1 MSSGDHTQTTDAVCL
16 GGSSRPLPAAV
27 RHGDGLAARHGGRAA
42 RPARPA
48 STGIDRRDRRD
59 RRRGLDF
66 RGAAGYCRTVPAAN
80 TPPLAGLRF
89 SLVGPGRVGA
99 SLAAWAVAA
108 GAELARSAGSAALR
122 ELASEGQDLLLIAVP
137 DGALAE
143 VAAQLAARPQAAVV
157 LHASGSRGAAVL
169 APLRA
174 TGSAAGA
181 LHPLKAFPRPL
192 PDIGQARGVFFA
204 LDGDPAAVRLARR
217 LVAAWDGV
225 AGEVPEAARPLYHLA
240 ATLAAGG
247 VATLLDTARDLAAG
261 IGLPPEVARGY
272 LELARGTVAAAIEAS
287 PAAPPLTGPVA
298 RGDAATFALLVA
310 ALRQADRERVPLV
323 LALARETLRLA
334 GRDPGHPDLRQ
345 LLAWV
350 EAQSA
355 PKSDEERGP

>member
-1 MSSGDHTQTTDAVCL
+1 M
-16 GGSSRPLPAAV
+16 PAA
-27 RHGDGLAARHGGRAA
+27 
-42 RPARPA
+42 
-48 STGIDRRDRRD
+48 I
-59 RRRGLDF
+59 
-66 RGAAGYCRTVPAAN
+66 

-108 GAELARSAGSAALR
+108 GAELTQSARAATLR

-143 VAAQLAARPQAAVV
+143 VAAQLAGRPQAAVA
-157 LHASGSRGAAVL
+157 LHTSGSRGGAVL
-169 APLRA
+169 APLGA
-174 TGSAAGA
+174 AGSAPGA

-192 PDIGQARGVFFA
+192 PDPGQARGVFFA
-204 LDGDPAAVRLARR
+204 LDGEPAAMRLGRR

-247 VATLLDTARDLAAG
+247 VATLLGAARDLAARV
-261 IGLPPEVARGY
+261 GLPPEVARGY

-287 PAAPPLTGPVA
+287 PAPPPLTGPVA
-298 RGDAATFALLVA
+298 RGELPAFALLLA
-310 ALRQADRERVPLV
+310 ALRRAAPERVPLV

-334 GRDPGHPDLRQ
+334 EGRHADAGLRQ
-345 LLAWV
+345 LVAWV
-350 EAQSA
+350 EAQPMSGLA
-355 PKSDEERGP
+355 CPSGPLDPAASTPPGDAEGGR